1 MKYIKKI
8 VVNNI
13 RKKEN
18 YVNCDFFSLLFTRR
32 RMYARHTFYARVYIY
47 NILIILVVIYV
58 LLLYGLYVGNFF
70 FSS

>member
-47 NILIILVVIYV
+47 I
-58 LLLYGLYVGNFF
+58 
-70 FSS
+70 